1 MQKSSSIHQLILKIQ
16 HILGSHELNE
26 HAIFD
31 HAHPKTIEITFN
43 FLKFAAALKNQ
54 FIPSIHS

>member
-16 HILGSHELNE
+16 HILGSPELNE

-31 HAHPKTIEITFN
+31 HAHPKTIEITSN
-43 FLKFAAALKNQ
+43 FLKFAAALENQ